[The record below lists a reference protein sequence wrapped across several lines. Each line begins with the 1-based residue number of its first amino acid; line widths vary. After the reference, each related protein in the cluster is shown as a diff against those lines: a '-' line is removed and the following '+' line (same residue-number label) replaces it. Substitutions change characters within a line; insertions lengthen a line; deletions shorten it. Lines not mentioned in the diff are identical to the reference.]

1 MSNVKS
7 CPLCGDKGFVKAS
20 TRRKPSG
27 ERHTEL
33 LPELRCEGGGTV
45 KVGDLPGLLVKEKW
59 PTCRIIYKVE
69 KVDTYN
75 GKRYAL
81 LTWVKRGIKPGAM
94 WVELKALIT
103 VFLKVGDQTTSGAL
117 PASQWEEIEVES

>member
-1 MSNVKS
+1 MKAED
-7 CPLCGDKGFVKAS
+7 LAGF
-20 TRRKPSG
+20 
-27 ERHTEL
+27 
-33 LPELRCEGGGTV
+33 
-45 KVGDLPGLLVKEKW
+45 LVKEKW

-94 WVELKALIT
+94 WVELRALIT
-103 VFLKVGDQTTSGAL
+103 VFLKVGDQTTSGVL